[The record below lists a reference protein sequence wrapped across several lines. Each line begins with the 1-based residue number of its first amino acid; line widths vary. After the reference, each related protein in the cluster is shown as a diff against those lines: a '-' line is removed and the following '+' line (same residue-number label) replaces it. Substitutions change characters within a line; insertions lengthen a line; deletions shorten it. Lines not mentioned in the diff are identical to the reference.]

1 MLPRAPWRNCHPE
14 SIRRALAVAPASEE
28 AACRTTARTGPGR
41 RAPAADQVAVSMKCR
56 RDKLINAASFRK
68 EGNLLT
74 RNLLWQERSPCGD
87 AVKFAHVA
95 SVRPKR
101 PHLQPRHAP
110 LASDSPF
117 NSFRQTY
124 LAWNVRVGMPFW
136 VVSNVLA
143 RRTVGRV

>member
-14 SIRRALAVAPASEE
+14 SRRRALAVAPASEE
-28 AACRTTARTGPGR
+28 ASPRTTARTGPGR
-41 RAPAADQVAVSMKCR
+41 RAPATDQVAVSMNCR
-56 RDKLINAASFRK
+56 RDKLIKAASFRK
-68 EGNLLT
+68 QGNLLW
-74 RNLLWQERSPCGD
+74 RERLPCGD

-101 PHLQPRHAP
+101 PHLQPRHAS

-124 LAWNVRVGMPFW
+124 LAWNVQVGMSFW

-143 RRTVGRV
+143 RRAISRV